1 MDLEKSTRGILF
13 FKYFEYLKILKL
25 NASIEEYNSGKEKEK
40 WRGSGKEQVGAG

>member
-1 MDLEKSTRGILF
+1 M
-13 FKYFEYLKILKL
+13 KIFDEDDKIWKF

>member
-1 MDLEKSTRGILF
+1 MNKFLHS
-13 FKYFEYLKILKL
+13 LKIFDEDHKIWKL